1 MASRKE
7 EKERLRAERLAAQQH
22 DQSSARRRLIAGY
35 FVAGLLA
42 AAVLAG
48 LVVVIMNGGGGD
60 DGGGETGAGC
70 GDSNAHVQ
78 PLSGVTEKEDGAGIE
93 CDDREGTTPPAI
105 QIGDLQE
112 SAKAAGCQ
120 VRLDLP
126 DEGNNHFTDVTK
138 GDQPGAYKTVPPTSG
153 DHYGANAEDGAGAFA
168 DGAYAER
175 PPTARFVHSMEHG
188 RVEIHYDPGLSEDEQ
203 LAIKGVFDED
213 PDGMLLF
220 PDDEAP
226 YAPDDNTKYAVALT
240 AWRNL
245 VICPTYS
252 ETVLDVIRNFR
263 DTYRGNAPESV
274 PISL

>member
-1 MASRKE
+1 MSSRRE

-22 DQSSARRRLIAGY
+22 DQSAARRRLIAGY

-42 AAVLAG
+42 VAVLAG
-48 LVVVIMNGGGGD
+48 LVVVIMNAGGG

-70 GDSNAHVQ
+70 GDENAHVQ
-78 PLSGVTEKEDGAGIE
+78 PLSGVTEGIE
-93 CDDREGTTPPAI
+93 CDDREGTAPPTI
-105 QIGDLQE
+105 QIGDLKE

-120 VRLDLP
+120 LRLDLE
-126 DEGNNHFTDVTK
+126 DEGNTHFTDVAK

-168 DGAYAER
+168 DGAYGER
-175 PPTARFVHSMEHG
+175 PPTSRVVHSMEHG
-188 RVEIHYDPGLSEDEQ
+188 RVEIHYDPSLSEDEQ

-220 PDDEAP
+220 PDGEAP
-226 YAPDDNTKYAVALT
+226 YAPDDDAQYAVAVT
-240 AWRNL
+240 AWRQL
-245 VICPTYS
+245 AICPAYS
-252 ETVLDVIRNFR
+252 EAVLDVIRNFR